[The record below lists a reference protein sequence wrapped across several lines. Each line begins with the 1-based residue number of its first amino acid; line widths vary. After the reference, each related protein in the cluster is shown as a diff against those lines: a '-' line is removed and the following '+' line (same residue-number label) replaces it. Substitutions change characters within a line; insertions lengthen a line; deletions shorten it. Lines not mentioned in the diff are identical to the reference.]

1 MIRLNDILDRV
12 QAYQPDADIDVLRR
26 AYVFSAKVH
35 QQQVRLSGEPY
46 LIHPL
51 EVASILTELNMDI
64 PSIVTG
70 LLHDTV
76 EDTLTTLDTIRELF
90 GEEITYLV
98 DGVTKISKI
107 SFSTHEER
115 QAENFRKMIIAMAKD
130 IRVLL
135 IKLADRLHNMQTIT
149 YHEEKR
155 REEIS
160 QETLDIYVPLA
171 NRLGIGWL
179 KNELE
184 NLAFMTIKPTTY
196 AELSEKLESRRKE
209 LTKYSKDVIG
219 IIEKELKKNKIN
231 ANLQGRIKHLYGI
244 YHKMTEQKIDFDDV
258 YDIIAFR
265 VIVGTVKDCYGALGI
280 IHSLWKPVPG
290 RFKDYIA
297 MPKPNMYQSLHTT
310 VIGPQGERIEIQIR
324 TEDMHRIAEKGIAG
338 HWRYKEGKENL
349 KKGDEKKYEW
359 MQRLVE
365 WQHDLKDPSEFL
377 KTVKIDLF
385 PEEVY
390 IFTPK
395 GDVKAFPKGAT
406 PVDFAYS
413 VHTDVGNRCVG
424 AKING
429 KLESLRYKLKNGD
442 TVEILTKPKQTP
454 SKDWLRYVVTSR
466 AKQKIKHW
474 LIDEQRERS
483 ISLGREI
490 LEKEFRKNG
499 LNFQKMTNSLQM
511 KEAVEVLKAKD
522 FEDLLSKIANAH
534 FTPTQIIEF
543 FIPGQTVKPEETIP
557 EEIVKKK
564 EKKGGHDK
572 SGVLVR
578 GEHDLMINYA
588 KCCNPVP
595 GDKIIGFISRGRG
608 VIVHTTE
615 CQNVLDLPPER
626 FLDVSWD
633 ISKRGLFH
641 SKIIILC
648 ANRKGLLAKITQAIS
663 NEDANISGA
672 TIASNGDT
680 ARCDFH
686 LEVID
691 LDHLKRVMKAI
702 ENQKDVIKV
711 ERIS

>member
-1 MIRLNDILDRV
+1 
-12 QAYQPDADIDVLRR
+12 
-26 AYVFSAKVH
+26 
-35 QQQVRLSGEPY
+35 
-46 LIHPL
+46 
-51 EVASILTELNMDI
+51 
-64 PSIVTG
+64 
-70 LLHDTV
+70 
-76 EDTLTTLDTIRELF
+76 
-90 GEEITYLV
+90 
-98 DGVTKISKI
+98 
-107 SFSTHEER
+107 
-115 QAENFRKMIIAMAKD
+115 
-130 IRVLL
+130 
-135 IKLADRLHNMQTIT
+135 
-149 YHEEKR
+149 
-155 REEIS
+155 
-160 QETLDIYVPLA
+160 
-171 NRLGIGWL
+171 
-179 KNELE
+179 
-184 NLAFMTIKPTTY
+184 
-196 AELSEKLESRRKE
+196 
-209 LTKYSKDVIG
+209 
-219 IIEKELKKNKIN
+219 
-231 ANLQGRIKHLYGI
+231 
-244 YHKMTEQKIDFDDV
+244 
-258 YDIIAFR
+258 
-265 VIVGTVKDCYGALGI
+265 
-280 IHSLWKPVPG
+280 
-290 RFKDYIA
+290 
-297 MPKPNMYQSLHTT
+297 
-310 VIGPQGERIEIQIR
+310 
-324 TEDMHRIAEKGIAG
+324 
-338 HWRYKEGKENL
+338 
-349 KKGDEKKYEW
+349 
-359 MQRLVE
+359 
-365 WQHDLKDPSEFL
+365 
-377 KTVKIDLF
+377 
-385 PEEVY
+385 
-390 IFTPK
+390 
-395 GDVKAFPKGAT
+395 
-406 PVDFAYS
+406 
-413 VHTDVGNRCVG
+413 
-424 AKING
+424 
-429 KLESLRYKLKNGD
+429 
-442 TVEILTKPKQTP
+442 
-454 SKDWLRYVVTSR
+454 LRYVVTSR